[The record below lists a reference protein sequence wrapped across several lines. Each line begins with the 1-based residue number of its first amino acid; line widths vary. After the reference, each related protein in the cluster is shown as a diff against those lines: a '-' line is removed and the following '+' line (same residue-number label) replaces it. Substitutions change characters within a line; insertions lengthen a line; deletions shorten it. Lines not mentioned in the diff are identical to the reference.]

1 MTPQTSR
8 RPARRGAWLVGS
20 LVLLALV
27 AAVTVML
34 LRARRPWVRTEPST
48 PAVATASEPA
58 AVPSLPLDGAAK
70 VPQSGVD
77 LRGVVRVPFAGA
89 PGSVPLTG
97 ATVSLHRATT
107 AWPEWRSERAEQV
120 AVTQGD
126 GSFRFR
132 VEAPHG
138 LYVRCEHPQFATM
151 VAEVPHDGSQLDLV
165 MTPGFDLLG
174 FVTNADRAPV
184 ANARVALES
193 VPGEQRRV
201 VVAVT
206 GPDGRYRFRNVAAGP
221 VRVVA
226 RHPSWQPIAEP
237 AFVVG
242 ESPRLDLAFVRP
254 AMAPLRGRVLA
265 AATQAPIAGAT
276 IELLPPNQKLGLV
289 DGIGA
294 QSAADGTFLLTGLA
308 RGNMRMVVRHP
319 EYGAVLR
326 TQQVGIATDEVLVEL
341 PPRTL
346 VQGVLAT
353 DGDASLLRG
362 GEVLELR
369 DSAGLIH
376 YVAVAADGRFRCD
389 APLSPGALT
398 VRAFGGRFGFANSF
412 SNETGVTLE
421 EAPRNDL
428 ELPLRKP
435 TVVRGRLV
443 DGAGRPVA
451 GAALVR
457 TRMLSTRSIGDAAR
471 QFDREA
477 LLTQFAQLFGSDR
490 DEVLGRSGAD
500 GTFELLG
507 QKPGSLLLRIDARGY
522 GRRMLRV
529 DVGSDRAP
537 TELGDVALARGGS
550 VGGVVSRGTT
560 VLAGVVVTVDGTD
573 AFASTITDRSGGW
586 LVEDLVPGTY
596 RVRAKLP
603 NGAAEGDVL
612 VRGDG
617 ARANLG
623 LRLGAGRS
631 VRGIVRGSD
640 GQPLAGALV
649 GERGASGRTTAT
661 DANGEFVLELPARAV
676 ELPVE
681 LQASLL
687 DRSLQR
693 IVRVPAGVDRDVEIT
708 LATPPT
714 CTIVARIAGLPGR
727 KELRSGL
734 LRLARIDDDEE
745 VDRTSR
751 WIEFPDGALRWPL
764 CPVGRVRIE
773 IWCEGHAPCV
783 VERETE
789 VGQVVDLGEL
799 LLEPGCRLAGVV
811 RDAQGAPVPNAVVML
826 GEEGDLQ
833 LFEGSNRTAADGS
846 FRLRGVTNRSAS
858 LVVRAAGYAPS
869 VVSLQLPDDLLAPT
883 PYELRLSRGATIR
896 AEVPRQIARDGGFVQ
911 LLRDGRVLATT
922 EVDELGRAEFVNR
935 AVGSYRVRLLGSEAP
950 PKPVEVEAAAELV
963 RVQLP

>member
-1 MTPQTSR
+1 MSLRTSHR
-8 RPARRGAWLVGS
+8 RRGAWLVGGI
-20 LVLLALV
+20 VLLALV
-27 AAVTVML
+27 AAVAVML
-34 LRARRPWVRTEPST
+34 SGSRRPWVRTDAST
-48 PAVATASEPA
+48 PAVVTSAVPA

-70 VPQSGVD
+70 VP
-77 LRGVVRVPFAGA
+77 LRGVEVRGFVRGPVAGA
-89 PGSVPLTG
+89 PGGAPATG

-126 GSFRFR
+126 GAFRFR
-132 VEAPHG
+132 VDAPQG

-151 VAEVPHDGSQLDLV
+151 VAEVPQDGSQLDLV
-165 MTPGFDLLG
+165 MAPGFELIG

-201 VVAVT
+201 VVAMT
-206 GPDGRYRFRNVAAGP
+206 GPDGRYLFRNIAAGP

-265 AATQAPIAGAT
+265 AATQTPIAGAT

-289 DGIGA
+289 DGIAA
-294 QSAADGTFLLTGLA
+294 QSAADGAFLLTGLA
-308 RGNMRMVVRHP
+308 RGTMRMVVRHP

-346 VQGVLAT
+346 VQGVLAA
-353 DGDASLLRG
+353 DADASLLG
-362 GEVLELR
+362 SGVVLELR
-369 DSAGLIH
+369 DLAGLTT
-376 YVAVAADGRFRCD
+376 YVTVAADGRFRCD
-389 APLSPGALT
+389 TPLSPGALT
-398 VRAFGGRFGFANSF
+398 LRAFGGRFGFANSL
-412 SNETGVTLE
+412 SSETGVTLE
-421 EAPRNDL
+421 ETPRNDV
-428 ELPLRKP
+428 ELPIDRP

-443 DGAGRPVA
+443 DAAGKPVA
-451 GAALVR
+451 GGALVR

-477 LLTQFAQLFGSDR
+477 LLMQFAQLFGSDR

-500 GTFELLG
+500 GTFELLA
-507 QKPGSLLLRIDARGY
+507 QKPGSLLLRIDARGH
-522 GRRMLRV
+522 GRRLLRV
-529 DVGSDRAP
+529 DVGSQRAP
-537 TELGDVALARGGS
+537 TELGDVVLARGGA
-550 VGGVVSRGTT
+550 VGGTVSRGTSA
-560 VLAGVVVTVDGTD
+560 LAGAVVTVDGTD
-573 AFASTITDRSGGW
+573 AFATTITDRNGGW

-596 RVRAKLP
+596 RVRAKVP
-603 NGAAEGDVL
+603 SGAAESDVL

-617 ARANLG
+617 ARVSLG

-631 VRGIVRGSD
+631 VRGVVRGSD
-640 GQPLAGALV
+640 GQPLVGALV

-676 ELPVE
+676 EL
-681 LQASLL
+681 QASLL

-693 IVRVPAGVDRDVEIT
+693 IVSVPLGIDRDVEIT

-714 CTIVARIAGLPGR
+714 CTITARVAGLPGR

-745 VDRTSR
+745 VDRRSR
-751 WIEFPDGALRWPL
+751 WIEFSDGALRWPL

-773 IWCEGHAPCV
+773 VWCEGHAPCV

-811 RDAQGAPVPNAVVML
+811 RDAQGTPVPNAVVML

-833 LFEGSNRTAADGS
+833 LFEGANRTAADGS
-846 FRLRGVTNRSAS
+846 FRLRGVTNRSS
-858 LVVRAAGYAPS
+858 TLVVRAAGYAPS

-883 PYELRLSRGATIR
+883 PFELRLSRGATIQVV
-896 AEVPRQIARDGGFVQ
+896 VPRQIARDGGFVQ
-911 LLRDGRVLATT
+911 LLRDGRVLATS
-922 EVDELGRAEFVNR
+922 EIDELGRADFVNR

-950 PKPVEVEAAAELV
+950 PKLVEVEASTELV

>member
-1 MTPQTSR
+1 MIVRTSGR
-8 RPARRGAWLVGS
+8 TGHRGAWLVGG

-34 LRARRPWVRTEPST
+34 LGGRRPWVRNEDALLPE
-48 PAVATASEPA
+48 AASAGPA

-70 VPQSGVD
+70 VSPRGVD
-77 LRGVVRVPFAGA
+77 LRGLVRVPFAGA
-89 PGSVPLTG
+89 PGGVPVTG

-132 VEAPHG
+132 VDAPHG

-151 VAEVPHDGSQLDLV
+151 VAEVPHDGGPLDLV
-165 MTPGFDLLG
+165 MAPGFELIG

-289 DGIGA
+289 DGIAA
-294 QSAADGTFLLTGLA
+294 QSAADGTFLSTGLA
-308 RGNMRMVVRHP
+308 RGTMRMVVRHP
-319 EYGAVLR
+319 DYGAVLR
-326 TQQVGIATDEVLVEL
+326 TQNVGIATDEVLVEL

-346 VQGVLAT
+346 VQGVLAA
-353 DGDASLLRG
+353 DGDGSLLRG

-369 DSAGLIH
+369 DSAGLTS
-376 YVAVAADGRFRCD
+376 YVTVAADGRFRCEL
-389 APLSPGALT
+389 PLSPGALT
-398 VRAFGGRFGFANSF
+398 VRAFGGRFAFANSF
-412 SNETGVTLE
+412 SSETGVTLE
-421 EAPRNDL
+421 EAPRNEL

-435 TVVRGRLV
+435 TIVRGRLV
-443 DGAGRPVA
+443 DGAGKPVA
-451 GAALVR
+451 GGALVR

-490 DEVLGRSGAD
+490 DEVLGRSGVD

-507 QKPGSLLLRIDARGY
+507 QKPGPLLVRIEARGY

-529 DVGSDRAP
+529 EVGNDRAP
-537 TELGDVALARGGS
+537 TELGDVVLARGGA
-550 VGGVVSRGTT
+550 VGGVVSRGTS
-560 VLAGVVVTVDGTD
+560 VLAGAVVTVDGTD
-573 AFASTITDRSGGW
+573 AFATTITDRAGGW
-586 LVEDLVPGTY
+586 SVEDLVPGTY

-603 NGAAEGDVL
+603 NGAAESDVV

-617 ARANLG
+617 ARASLA

-661 DANGEFVLELPARAV
+661 DANGEFVLELPPR
-676 ELPVE
+676 EVE

-693 IVRVPAGVDRDVEIT
+693 IVRVPTGVDRDVEIT

-745 VDRTSR
+745 VDRRSR

-773 IWCEGHAPCV
+773 VWCEGHAPCV

-811 RDAQGAPVPNAVVML
+811 RDAQGAPVPDAVVML

-833 LFEGSNRTAADGS
+833 LFESTNRTAADGS
-846 FRLRGVTNRSAS
+846 FRLRGVTNRSS
-858 LVVRAAGYAPS
+858 TLVVRAAGYAPS
-869 VVSLQLPDDLLAPT
+869 VVSLQLPDDLLAPA
-883 PYELRLSRGATIR
+883 PFELRLSRGATIQ
-896 AEVPRQIARDGGFVQ
+896 AVVPRQIAREGGFVQ

-922 EVDELGRAEFVNR
+922 EIDELGRADFVNR
-935 AVGSYRVRLLGSEAP
+935 AVGSYRVRLLGNEAP
-950 PKPVEVEAAAELV
+950 PKLVEVDAAAELV

>member
-1 MTPQTSR
+1 MSARAMR
-8 RPARRGAWLVGS
+8 RPARRGAWIVGGV
-20 LVLLALV
+20 VLLALV

-34 LRARRPWVRTEPST
+34 LRARRPWVRVDTST
-48 PAVATASEPA
+48 PSVAAPA
-58 AVPSLPLDGAAK
+58 GPTTVPSLPLDATAK
-70 VPQSGVD
+70 TPT
-77 LRGVVRVPFAGA
+77 RGVEVRGLVRAPNGA
-89 PGSVPLTG
+89 PTAG

-151 VAEVPHDGSQLDLV
+151 VTEVPVDGSTVELA
-165 MTPGFDLLG
+165 MAPGFELLG

-201 VVAVT
+201 VVTVT
-206 GPDGRYRFRNVAAGP
+206 GPDGRYQFRNVAAGP

-226 RHPSWQPIAEP
+226 RHPSWQPVAEP

-265 AATQAPIAGAT
+265 ATTQAPIAGAT

-289 DGIGA
+289 DGVVA
-294 QSAADGTFLLTGLA
+294 QSGADGTFLLTGLA

-319 EYGAVLR
+319 EHGAVLR
-326 TQQVGIATDEVLVEL
+326 TQQVGIATDEVLVEM

-346 VQGVLAT
+346 VQGVVAP
-353 DGDASLLRG
+353 DGDPSLLVAG
-362 GEVLELR
+362 AVLELR
-369 DSAGLIH
+369 DLAGLCA
-376 YVAVAADGRFRCD
+376 YVTLGADGRFRCD
-389 APLSPGALT
+389 TPLSPGPLSI
-398 VRAFGGRFGFANSF
+398 RAFGGRFAFENSL
-412 SNETGVTLE
+412 SAETGTTLE

-428 ELPLRKP
+428 ELPVGKP
-435 TVVRGRLV
+435 TVVRGRVV
-443 DGAGRPVA
+443 DGAGKPLPAV
-451 GAALVR
+451 ALVR
-457 TRMLSTRSIGDAAR
+457 TRLLSARTIGDAAL
-471 QFDREA
+471 QLDRDT
-477 LLTQFAQLFGSDR
+477 LFKQFAQLFGSDR
-490 DEVLGRSGAD
+490 DEVLGRTGDD
-500 GTFELLG
+500 GTFELLA
-507 QKPGSLLLRIDARGY
+507 QKPGPLLLRLETRGY
-522 GRRMLRV
+522 GRKLLRLE
-529 DVGSDRAP
+529 VGNEREP
-537 TELGDVALARGGS
+537 TEVGDVVLGRGGI
-550 VGGVVSRGTT
+550 VGGVVSRGPRL
-560 VLAGVVVTVDGTD
+560 LAGAVVTVEGVD
-573 AFASTITDRSGGW
+573 AAATTITDRNGRW
-586 LVEDLVPGTY
+586 LVADLVPGNY
-596 RVRAKLP
+596 RVRAKVP
-603 NGAAEGDVL
+603 SGAAETEVR

-617 ARANLG
+617 SSANVEV
-623 LRLGAGRS
+623 RLGAGRS
-631 VRGIVRGSD
+631 VRGVVRGSD

-661 DANGEFVLELPARAV
+661 DSNGEFVLDLPARA
-676 ELPVE
+676 VE

-693 IVRVPAGVDRDVEIT
+693 IVSVPLGTDRDVEIT

-714 CTIVARIAGLPGR
+714 CTVVARVAGLPGR

-734 LRLARIDDDEE
+734 LRIARIDDDEE
-745 VDRTSR
+745 VDRSSR
-751 WIEFPDGALRWPL
+751 WLEFADGALRWPL
-764 CPVGRVRIE
+764 CPVGRVRVE
-773 IWCEGHAPCV
+773 IWCEGYAPCV

-811 RDAQGAPVPNAVVML
+811 RDAQGAAVPNAVVML

-846 FRLRGVTNRSAS
+846 FRLRGVTNRSSS
-858 LVVRAAGYAPS
+858 LVVRAAGYAPA
-869 VVSLQLPDDLLAPT
+869 VVPLRLPDDLLAPT
-883 PYELRLSRGATIR
+883 PFELRLSRGATIQVV
-896 AEVPRQIARDGGFVQ
+896 VPRQIARDGGFVQ
-911 LLRDGRVLATT
+911 LLRDGRVLATS
-922 EVDELGRAEFVNR
+922 EIDEYGRADFVNR

-950 PKPVEVEAAAELV
+950 PKLVEVDASTDLV